1 MAITYKI
8 SLRRKSFFFQNEYI
22 VENTLKEM
30 FCINNQNFITDTK
43 TIYYIW
49 SIKRWYQQVNR

>member
-30 FCINNQNFITDTK
+30 FCINNQSFITDK
-43 TIYYIW
+43 NYLLYMI
-49 SIKRWYQQVNR
+49 N